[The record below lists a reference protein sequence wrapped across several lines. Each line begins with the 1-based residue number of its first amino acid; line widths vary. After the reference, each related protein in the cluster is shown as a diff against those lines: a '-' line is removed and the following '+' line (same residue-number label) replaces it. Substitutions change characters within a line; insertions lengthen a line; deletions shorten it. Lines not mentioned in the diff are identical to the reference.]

1 MKQLLLLFATSLVLL
16 SACSDDP
23 APPTPLAEAV
33 VVLNEGN
40 FGSDDAEISAIAPTG
55 AVANDLFGAINSR
68 PLGDV
73 LQSAAVIGQNI
84 YLVVNNSNKIE
95 VIDRET
101 GRSVATISGL
111 QQPRYILQVSET
123 KAYVTEWVGFNPD
136 FTLQDGNIAILDLTT
151 NTVTGRIE
159 AIGPGPEQLVLAGG
173 TVYVGTAS
181 FSGRT
186 SLWRIDPTTD
196 ALLSD
201 LDLDQTPG
209 SVAMST
215 DGALWALCPDP
226 NLTAG
231 SQLVRI
237 DPSSNTVVAELDLP
251 VSGSSAF
258 GDGDLVAHLSTPEVA
273 YSYNDTVFVYSATA
287 TAPTAWATGSFYG
300 IGVSPA
306 GELYTAQVPS
316 FTTGGTVQRYSA
328 QGALLATYTV
338 GIAPNGFVFNE

>member
-1 MKQLLLLFATSLVLL
+1 MKQLVLLFATSLVLL
-16 SACSDDP
+16 SACSDDTV
-23 APPTPLAEAV
+23 PPRPLAGAV

-40 FGSDDAEISAIAPTG
+40 FQDDNAEISALAPTG
-55 AVANDLFGAINSR
+55 AVTNDLFGAINNR

-73 LQSAAVIGQNI
+73 LQSAAVIGTNI

-95 VIDRET
+95 VINRET
-101 GRSVATISGL
+101 GRSVATIAGL
-111 QQPRYILQVSET
+111 QQPRYILQVSPT
-123 KAYVTEWVGFNPD
+123 KAYVTEWVGFNSD
-136 FTLQDGNIAILDLTT
+136 FSLQDGNIALLDLTT

-186 SLWRIDPTTD
+186 ALWRIDPTTD

-201 LDLDQTPG
+201 LDLDQTPA
-209 SVAMST
+209 SVAVST
-215 DGALWALCPDP
+215 DEALWALCPDP

-251 VSGSSAF
+251 VATSSTF
-258 GDGDLVAHLSTPEVA
+258 GDGDLMADPTSAEIA
-273 YSYNDTVFVYSATA
+273 YSYDDAVYTFSASATS
-287 TAPTAWATGSFYG
+287 PTVWVTGSFYG
-300 IGVSPA
+300 IGVSPM

-328 QGALLATYTV
+328 QGTLQATYTV
-338 GIAPNGFVFNE
+338 GIVPNGFVFNE

>member
-1 MKQLLLLFATSLVLL
+1 MKQLVLTFATSLVLL
-16 SACSDDP
+16 SACSDDTV
-23 APPTPLAEAV
+23 PPTPLAGAV

-40 FGSDDAEISAIAPTG
+40 FQDDNAEISALASTG

-73 LQSAAVIGQNI
+73 LQSAAVIGTNI

-95 VIDRET
+95 VINRET

-111 QQPRYILQVSET
+111 QQPRYILQVSPT
-123 KAYVTEWVGFNPD
+123 KAYVTEWVGLNPD
-136 FTLQDGNIAILDLTT
+136 FSFQDGNIAIVDLTT
-151 NTVTGRIE
+151 YSVTGRIE
-159 AIGPGPEQLVLAGG
+159 AIGPGPEQLVLAEG

-181 FSGRT
+181 SSRT
-186 SLWRIDPTTD
+186 ALWRVDPTTD
-196 ALLSD
+196 VLLSD
-201 LDLDQTPG
+201 LDLDQSPASLTV
-209 SVAMST
+209 SRDT
-215 DGALWALCPDP
+215 LLWALCPDP

-258 GDGDLVAHLSTPEVA
+258 GDGDLVAHPNTTQVV